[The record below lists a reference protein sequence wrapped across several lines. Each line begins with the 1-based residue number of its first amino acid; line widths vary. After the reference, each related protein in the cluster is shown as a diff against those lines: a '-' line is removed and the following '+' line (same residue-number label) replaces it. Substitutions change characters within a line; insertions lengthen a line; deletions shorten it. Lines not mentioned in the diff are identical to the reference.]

1 MKTINAT
8 QITMK
13 TLSLIAAVFLSITL
27 FAQEAVDTKKKTL
40 YKTNINL
47 PASAIPSKDLVAIEA
62 RIINDDQQA
71 FTSITEKTGS
81 EKYSGINV
89 CLLSYESFS
98 WIHDVKNKLIEDPR
112 ISSVSIINFH
122 VPSLKELQRFDA
134 VLAWTDFLP
143 DAGFGA
149 VLSAFVD
156 QGGAVVDMAFGNVE
170 GEFLDSEWM
179 DYHTLIRPGENP
191 HYLSGHNGLGVI
203 HEAEHP
209 IMENVETF
217 KGGASSYR
225 ALSNR
230 LVPGAYRIA
239 SWEDGYPLVI
249 AKEEVGPKR
258 VRRVCLNFFPGS
270 SSLRFDLWDE
280 TTDGALLMVN
290 ALEWVADSP
299 TRLPS
304 EMNMPKAI
312 LAKNNLRDDMTK
324 SLGAN
329 IYPNPASISI
339 NIDLLNMPNKLFR
352 IRIYNEMGQLVQEAP
367 MQRDGLK
374 IDVSKLGAG
383 LYFITVESGDQIY
396 TKQKI
401 IISK

>member
-1 MKTINAT
+1 MNTKETS

-13 TLSLIAAVFLSITL
+13 TLFTLALFLFGITV
-27 FAQEAVDTKKKTL
+27 FAQDNSEGKKQTL
-40 YKTNINL
+40 YKTDSSL
-47 PASAIPSKDLVAIEA
+47 PASAIPSKDLVVIES
-62 RIINDDQQA
+62 RIINDDQKA

-81 EKYSGINV
+81 EKYSGINI
-89 CLLSYESFS
+89 CLISYESFS
-98 WIHDVKNKLIEDPR
+98 WIHDVKNKIIEDPR

-149 VLSAFVD
+149 VLSAYVD

-179 DYHTLIRPGENP
+179 DYYTLIRPGENP
-191 HYLSGHNGLGVI
+191 YYLGGRHGLGVI
-203 HEAEHP
+203 HEEEHP
-209 IMENVETF
+209 LMQDVETF
-217 KGGASSYR
+217 KGGVSSYR
-225 ALSNR
+225 ALSNK
-230 LVPGAYRIA
+230 LVPGAYRVA

-249 AKEEVGPKR
+249 AKDEVGPKK

-270 SSLRFDLWDE
+270 SSLRFDLWDKK
-280 TTDGALLMVN
+280 TDGALMMVN
-290 ALEWVADSP
+290 ALSWVAESP
-299 TRLPS
+299 SKLPS

-312 LAKNNLRDDMTK
+312 LAKNNLRDDMVK

-339 NIDLLNMPNKLFR
+339 NIDLLRLPERSYR

-383 LYFITVESGDQIY
+383 LYLITVESGNQIY
-396 TKQKI
+396 TRQKI
-401 IISK
+401 MISK